1 MEGFMHRIEGLEKSN
16 ETGAISTDSENHN
29 LMTRLRAEKV
39 AKIADSIPDL
49 KVEGNQDVD
58 LLIVGFGGT
67 YGHLHSAMDEL
78 NRRGKKA
85 ALAHFKFI
93 NPLPK
98 NTEEVLRRYKKIVVA
113 EQNMGQLAG
122 YLRMKIEGIHLH
134 QFNQVKGQPFV
145 VQELVEAFT
154 KLMEE

>member
-1 MEGFMHRIEGLEKSN
+1 MVSCQ
-16 ETGAISTDSENHN
+16 AAV
-29 LMTRLRAEKV
+29 RLGIASPVWIQMDAFATVAESAV
-39 AKIADSIPDL
+39 RYSFTL
-49 KVEGNQDVD
+49 EGNQDVD